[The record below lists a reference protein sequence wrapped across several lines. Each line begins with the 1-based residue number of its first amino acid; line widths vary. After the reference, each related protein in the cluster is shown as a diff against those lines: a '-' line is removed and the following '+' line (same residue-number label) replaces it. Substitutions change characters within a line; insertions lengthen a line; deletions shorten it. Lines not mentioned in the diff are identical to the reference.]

1 MLVYGV
7 VIALTLFV
15 YLFAND
21 LHYTKREVDR
31 ITIVFFFTAYL
42 LLLCL
47 RDYSVGVDTYGYVEE
62 YEYTRLLG
70 WGAAMDYGDEEI
82 GFKIFRMIVQCFGGA
97 RLFVSIAAILIVVP
111 VMYLYQKEAEGSIIC
126 ISFFLIS
133 LLFEMFF
140 SGMRQ
145 SIAIALGVPAYYLVK
160 KKSLFKFLLIVAL
173 ACSFHKS
180 AIVLLALYPAYHLR
194 ITKIWLWAIIPAMV
208 FVVWQN
214 EFFLDLIFKLAG
226 KEYTDGYSYL
236 TGDSGQLKLMIL
248 FVMLAIYSYVIFDE
262 KLAGKEEMGLRNIL
276 LMAAF
281 IHLLTPFHP
290 TISRIN
296 YYFILFIPV
305 AISRINNRCT
315 KQMCELRTIATAVMP
330 MFFIVYFFLFKGDSL
345 RVMDYRFFF
354 V

>member
-7 VIALTLFV
+7 VIALTFFT
-15 YLFAND
+15 YLLASD
-21 LHYTKREVDR
+21 LHYTKRKVDR
-31 ITIVFFFTAYL
+31 ITVIFFFTAYL

-47 RDYSVGVDTYGYVEE
+47 RDYSVGVDTYGYVGE
-62 YEYTRLLG
+62 YEYTRLLDA
-70 WGAAMDYGDEEI
+70 GAAMAYGDEEI
-82 GFKIFRMIVQCFGGA
+82 GFKLFRMIVQCFGGA
-97 RLFVSIAAILIVVP
+97 RLFVSVAAVLIVVP
-111 VMYLYQKEAEGSIIC
+111 VMYLYQREAEGSIIC
-126 ISFFLIS
+126 VSFFLIS

-173 ACSFHKS
+173 ACTFHKS
-180 AIVLLALYPAYHLR
+180 AIVLLALYPVYHLR
-194 ITKIWLWAIIPAMV
+194 ITKRWLWAIIPAMV
-208 FVVWQN
+208 LVVWQR
-214 EFFLDLIFKLAG
+214 DLLLGWIFQLAG
-226 KEYTDGYSYL
+226 EEYNYKYSYL

-248 FVMLAIYSYVIFDE
+248 FVMLAIYSYVILDE
-262 KLAGKEEMGLRNIL
+262 KIAEKEDIGLRNIL
-276 LMAAF
+276 LLASC
-281 IHLLTPFHP
+281 IHLFTPLHP

-305 AISRINNRCT
+305 AISRINNRCY
-315 KQMCELRTIATAVMP
+315 KYMSEVRTIATGVMP
-330 MFFIVYFFLFKGDSL
+330 VFFILYFFLFKDDSL